1 MHATATVNAV
11 TTPPGHS
18 QLAHAQIYTRRHSED
33 VKDLMLPN
41 PMILLQ
47 FQDISALSNQALF
60 YIKQYFI
67 AASAPEELE
76 TP

>member
-1 MHATATVNAV
+1 MVNAV

-18 QLAHAQIYTRRHSED
+18 LLAHAQIYTRRRSHCED
-33 VKDLMLPN
+33 VKDLTN

-60 YIKQYFI
+60 YIKHYFI
-67 AASAPEELE
+67 AAPAPEE